1 MFRATIERALI
12 SSKLFIYKKNFLQK
26 SYKSFISII
35 TVHLLL
41 NQFLIT
47 EILDGIK
54 DRLKINIL
62 LGSKFIDKNLLIKKI
77 LIFILL
83 FDLKLKMS
91 RECHYTME
99 QSNQTSFV

>member
-77 LIFILL
+77 FNL
-83 FDLKLKMS
+83 
-91 RECHYTME
+91 Y
-99 QSNQTSFV
+99 FVV